1 VIRSAEFIPLCEDV
15 DAISRNEFRASKN
28 LRCAPSMPAFPT
40 VSGGAFADGRISV
53 FWSADILV
61 GLVVDVGAKA
71 DKNVG
76 APFAPVA

>member
-1 VIRSAEFIPLCEDV
+1 MLP
-15 DAISRNEFRASKN
+15 
-28 LRCAPSMPAFPT
+28 
-40 VSGGAFADGRISV
+40 GGGRISV